1 MAASRPR
8 HQGCRRIVLAE
19 LVYFSTKSG
28 NTRRF
33 VEKLGLSAKRI
44 PLSRDDGPLRV
55 DQPYILVVP
64 TYGDG
69 DPMSSV
75 PPQVIRFL
83 NDAHNRSLIRG
94 VIAGGNTNFGA
105 AFGLAGRVIAQ
116 KCQVPLLYRFELMGT
131 DEDVHR
137 VLAGV
142 KEFWKRSA

>member
-1 MAASRPR
+1 M
-8 HQGCRRIVLAE
+8 GG

-33 VEKLGLSAKRI
+33 IDKLGLHAQRI
-44 PLSRDDGPLRV
+44 PLHRTDPPLLM
-55 DQPYILVVP
+55 DEPFILVTP

-69 DPMSSV
+69 DPKTAV

-83 NDAHNRSLIRG
+83 NDERNRSLIRG
-94 VIAGGNTNFGA
+94 VIAGGNTNFGEA
-105 AFGLAGRVIAQ
+105 YGLAGRVISH

-131 DEDVHR
+131 EDDVFR

-142 KEFWKRSA
+142 NEFWKRTTSAMNRAKGQTTTP

>member
-1 MAASRPR
+1 M
-8 HQGCRRIVLAE
+8 AE

-33 VEKLGLSAKRI
+33 VEKLGLPASRI
-44 PLSRDDGPLRV
+44 PLNRDDPPLRV
-55 DQPYILVVP
+55 VAPYILIVP

-69 DPMSSV
+69 EPRTAV

-83 NDAHNRSLIRG
+83 NDEHNRSLIRG
-94 VIAGGNTNFGA
+94 VIAGGNANFGA

-116 KCQVPLLYRFELMGT
+116 KCQVPYLYRFELMGT
-131 DEDVHR
+131 DEDVRR

-142 KEFWKRSA
+142 NEFWKRSA